1 MSNEAAGG
9 KTEAVK
15 TANQIENRDLNRTC
29 TQSGVKIDHCS
40 SALRCIELWDCK
52 RDHASS
58 YAPSFSGGEL
68 HFHSI

>member
-40 SALRCIELWDCK
+40 RCPYD
-52 RDHASS
+52 
-58 YAPSFSGGEL
+58 YAPLIFPSWEYL
-68 HFHSI
+68 CKNLKYQMRAADRAER